1 MVENLRT
8 RGQTAIEYL
17 LIVAAVIVF
26 VAFIAFVVKGAVASA
41 G

>member
-1 MVENLRT
+1 MDRRT

-17 LIVAAVIVF
+17 LIIAAVIVF
-26 VAFIAFVVKGAVASA
+26 VSFIAFVIKGAVVT

>member
-1 MVENLRT
+1 MVKKM

-17 LIVAAVIVF
+17 LIVAAAIVF
-26 VAFIAFVVKGAVASA
+26 VAFIAYVVKGAMMS